1 MVNSLKKKKNPMP
14 TYFDSISANLGFHTN
29 AVRVEKLMMVYFE
42 GMWILLNAT
51 VPKYNER
58 NGNLS

>member
-1 MVNSLKKKKNPMP
+1 MP